1 MSNASGIAAILGI
14 DASRA
19 ACSAAVL
26 RDGRL
31 LAAEGAAMARGQ
43 AEVLPPMIERVLA
56 TAGIAHRDIGA
67 IAVPVGPGS
76 FTGIRIALAAARGLA
91 LVTQARLIG
100 IDGFA
105 AALEAAN
112 ATRPALVAIET
123 GRGSYFVRRFGG
135 NPADD
140 TAVAILEAAAIAP
153 LAPRDAF
160 HLVAPAELDA
170 IFADRA
176 DMRPMTANV
185 ADLAHAAARIA
196 LRILASD
203 GRGSDGAAL
212 PPRPLYVAPP
222 AVTMAAVTMAAQDR

>member
-1 MSNASGIAAILGI
+1 MTASTATTILGI

-26 RDGRL
+26 REGRVLASDGQ
-31 LAAEGAAMARGQ
+31 AMARGQ

-56 TAGIAHRDIGA
+56 TAGIAHRGIGA

-105 AALEAAN
+105 AALEVAK

-123 GRGSYFVRRFGG
+123 GRGSYFVRRFGAD
-135 NPADD
+135 PTDD

-153 LAPRDAF
+153 LAPHGAF
-160 HLVAPAELDA
+160 HLVAPAELEA

-176 DMRPMTANV
+176 DMLPMTANV
-185 ADLAHAAARIA
+185 ADLAQAAARIA
-196 LRILASD
+196 SRILASD

-212 PPRPLYVAPP
+212 PARPLYVAPP
-222 AVTMAAVTMAAQDR
+222 TVTMAAQDR